1 MKILL
6 SIVII
11 RILQVR
17 LRETHRKFKVTTKV
31 SCLLS
36 TILENTL
43 ISRQESL
50 HHQTLI
56 SLLKMKVKMILLTL
70 KTLKIRKKINQ

>member
-36 TILENTL
+36 TTLENTL